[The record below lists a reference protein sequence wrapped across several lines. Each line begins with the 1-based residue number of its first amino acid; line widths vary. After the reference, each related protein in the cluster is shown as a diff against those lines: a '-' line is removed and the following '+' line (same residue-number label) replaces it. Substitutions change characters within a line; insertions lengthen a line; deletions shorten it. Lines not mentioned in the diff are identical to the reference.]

1 MHQTSFSI
9 GARLPRAFV
18 RGALLAVLL
27 MHVFGPPAAAQ
38 EAEVPLDADG
48 RLFGITPDLE
58 GRLNLFPEVRG
69 FIEARLF
76 EKPGGGFVLQ
86 ILYRRNGRLYL
97 IRRSMSL
104 DAVAQFRRE
113 VTAALH
119 VRAPSALLD
128 QDGRGDLM
136 RGALL
141 LSLGYYGWA
150 VPVALEVDDNQ
161 LAVALYMLVGSAGFY
176 VPFAVTKRIPVTE
189 GQASLSLYGATRGVA
204 RGMFGAMFLGAE
216 DVETLVRAGAVVGLV
231 EAVAGFV
238 TAGRLAMTQGTA
250 DLTGTGGD
258 LGAGIGLGLAYL
270 AGLLDDTPGDM
281 RNTGWGVGA
290 GASYLGMLAGYRLA
304 MTEPYTPG
312 DNGVFRAASL
322 IGGYMGLAAVRAV
335 RGDDRDVGKAEA
347 GGAVAGTML
356 GIVVGQRLVSGRDFR
371 TVHGTFISLGA
382 LGGGLLGAG
391 IGYLLSEDSDVAILV
406 PSAAGAVGGFALLYQ
421 SFAQTARRVV
431 ERAGLEIRL
440 YPVALALARGG
451 RLPESAR
458 VPVASVTWRF

>member
-76 EKPGGGFVLQ
+76 EKPAGGFVLQ

-128 QDGRGDLM
+128 QEGRGDLM

-290 GASYLGMLAGYRLA
+290 GA
-304 MTEPYTPG
+304 
-312 DNGVFRAASL
+312 
-322 IGGYMGLAAVRAV
+322 
-335 RGDDRDVGKAEA
+335 
-347 GGAVAGTML
+347 
-356 GIVVGQRLVSGRDFR
+356 
-371 TVHGTFISLGA
+371 
-382 LGGGLLGAG
+382 
-391 IGYLLSEDSDVAILV
+391 
-406 PSAAGAVGGFALLYQ
+406 
-421 SFAQTARRVV
+421 
-431 ERAGLEIRL
+431 
-440 YPVALALARGG
+440 
-451 RLPESAR
+451 
-458 VPVASVTWRF
+458 